1 MKENPKEQ
9 SMSEFD
15 KYKKPTGCS
24 YTFQPDGIDYCWGYA
39 ASVDSGAKMDCTG
52 CEYLLPEPPKEIGSN
67 SLPCSKCGGQHHPAE
82 CLGGKQR
89 KYKSVDDMVWKMSGW
104 KFKLKWFWDKLWR
117 KQ

>member
-52 CEYLLPEPPKEIGSN
+52 CEYLLPEPPKEKGMVSIDKVLECFDNANENTKKALLTSHQEIIDYCVN
-67 SLPCSKCGGQHHPAE
+67 YIRKSLENIVNG
-82 CLGGKQR
+82 
-89 KYKSVDDMVWKMSGW
+89 
-104 KFKLKWFWDKLWR
+104 
-117 KQ
+117 